1 MIPSSRSP
9 VVPGINP
16 GPILDMNYAF
26 ARTATLVAAVRLH
39 IFTLLSDRELTP
51 AALAAIAKTEPG
63 PTERLLNGLRNLGL
77 VEREGDVYR
86 LTPIANHFLVEG
98 KPSYLGGDTLAML
111 DYFPFDDR
119 SGPPFALTLDLSM
132 LVNTSQGRIFTFQEF
147 SMWLQDSGFQEV
159 SRLDVAGPSPLI
171 VAKKGEG
178 RLWNA
183 EW

>member
-1 MIPSSRSP
+1 MIPSSLSP

-39 IFTLLSDRELTP
+39 IFTLLSDRELTS

-63 PTERLLNGLRNLGL
+63 PTERLLNGLRTLGL
-77 VEREGDVYR
+77 VVREGDVYR

-98 KPSYLGGDTLAML
+98 KPSY
-111 DYFPFDDR
+111 
-119 SGPPFALTLDLSM
+119 
-132 LVNTSQGRIFTFQEF
+132 
-147 SMWLQDSGFQEV
+147 MWLQDSDFQEV

-171 VAKKGEG
+171 VAKKGKG
-178 RLWNA
+178 SL
-183 EW
+183 